1 MLVSVSLWLGQG
13 GDKIENGERM
23 EHQMLTN
30 RRDES
35 IERRITKSEK
45 NRYIREGIPG
55 SYLNSA

>member
-45 NRYIREGIPG
+45 K
-55 SYLNSA
+55 